1 MQEIELSIAKLIE
14 LAQTLDKA
22 KEDLKTR
29 INELEAE
36 NTELKAGRSKDGASM
51 GENMSGKIF
60 PHIQNH
66 RPT

>member
-36 NTELKAGRSKDGASM
+36 NTELKAGHQKHGTCM
-51 GENMSGKIF
+51 GKS
-60 PHIQNH
+60 
-66 RPT
+66 

>member
-36 NTELKAGRSKDGASM
+36 NTELKAGHQKHGTCM
-51 GENMSGKIF
+51 GKNMWAEISAG
-60 PHIQNH
+60 
-66 RPT
+66 